1 MQRLGLVLPAVLVL
15 AALAG
20 CNKGSSDGQSAASEK
35 PAGPDVAVF
44 DFLKAV
50 QTGDDD
56 KAAGMLT
63 KTAREKTEAMDLVV
77 APPGSPTASFE
88 VGEVEMIGDNGAYV
102 ACSWTDNDEEGQK
115 RTDQIVWVLRKEPE
129 GWRIAGMVTTLFDEK
144 LVLNFEDP
152 EDMMRKQALAE
163 QEMLRRQQQQQ
174 GQAVRPDDPN
184 GPLRR

>member
-1 MQRLGLVLPAVLVL
+1 MQRWRLFLPAALAL

-20 CNKGSSDGQSAASEK
+20 CNSGGTGGTAEEKK

-44 DFLKAV
+44 DFLKSV
-50 QTGDDD
+50 QTGDDE

-63 KTAREKTEAMDLVV
+63 KTAREKTAAMDLVV

-102 ACSWTDNDEEGQK
+102 ACSWSDKDPEGQL

-152 EDMMRKQALAE
+152 EDMMRKQSLAE
-163 QEMLRRQQQQQ
+163 QEMLRRQQQEQ
-174 GQAVRPDDPN
+174 GQAILDNRPDESI
-184 GPLRR
+184 RR